1 MKNKKK
7 NGFIATSLMFSFF
20 IIFLTMSLMI
30 MATYTHYQGL
40 INNLNSGVLK
50 DLNDNVI
57 VKKYTTLVN
66 SALDGDL
73 ASIYGS
79 LNPSSSINTAVWS
92 VNEAQNSKPIYD
104 DGNKISY
111 IRIFNTSFSTSGS
124 FTYTVPNEV
133 VRKLKSGNNR
143 KIYVRYNIFRNGTI
157 NCSSGV
163 ATFKVGTSTSGQLT
177 GSLCG
182 NFANWETKSNIFTV
196 NIGDTDT
203 ASLNFNVQNM
213 SPAEVHVDVT
223 TLYIEINKV
232 MIIDVTDAYMTSTT
246 SDNDVKN
253 YLDAN
258 VPYFDL
264 EYSIKKV

>member
-57 VKKYTTLVN
+57 VKKYTTLIN
-66 SALDGDL
+66 SAADGDL

-79 LNPSSSINTAVWS
+79 SNPSSTINSVWS

-111 IRIFNTSFSTSGS
+111 IRIFNTSSSNVDSFSK
-124 FTYTVPNEV
+124 FT
-133 VRKLKSGNNR
+133 LS
-143 KIYVRYNIFRNGTI
+143 
-157 NCSSGV
+157 
-163 ATFKVGTSTSGQLT
+163 
-177 GSLCG
+177 
-182 NFANWETKSNIFTV
+182 
-196 NIGDTDT
+196 
-203 ASLNFNVQNM
+203 
-213 SPAEVHVDVT
+213 
-223 TLYIEINKV
+223 
-232 MIIDVTDAYMTSTT
+232 
-246 SDNDVKN
+246 
-253 YLDAN
+253 
-258 VPYFDL
+258 
-264 EYSIKKV
+264 

>member
-1 MKNKKK
+1 MNNKKK

-66 SALDGDL
+66 SALDGNLD
-73 ASIYGS
+73 SIYGS
-79 LNPSSSINTAVWS
+79 SNPSSSINSVWS

-111 IRIFNTSFSTSGS
+111 IRIFNTSSSTSGS

-133 VRKLKSGNNR
+133 VRKLKAGNNR

-157 NCSSGV
+157 NCNSGV
-163 ATFKVGTSTSGQLT
+163 ATFRVGSTSKQLT
-177 GSLCG
+177 DSLCG

-196 NIGDTDT
+196 NVGDTDT
-203 ASLNFNVQNM
+203 VSLNFDVRNM
-213 SPAEVHVDVT
+213 SPSEVHIDVK

-232 MIIDVTDAYMTSTT
+232 MIIDVTDAYMSSATT
-246 SDNDVKN
+246 DTAVKK

-258 VPYFDL
+258 VPYYDL

>member
-1 MKNKKK
+1 
-7 NGFIATSLMFSFF
+7 
-20 IIFLTMSLMI
+20 MI

-57 VKKYTTLVN
+57 VKKYTTLIN
-66 SALDGDL
+66 SAADGDL

-79 LNPSSSINTAVWS
+79 SNPSSSINSTVYVWD
-92 VNEAQNSKPIYD
+92 VNEARNSKPIYD

-111 IRIFNTSFSTSGS
+111 IRIFNTSSSTSGS
-124 FTYTVPNEV
+124 FTYTVPNLN
-133 VRKLKSGNNR
+133 VRKLKTGNNR

-157 NCSSGV
+157 NCNSGV
-163 ATFKVGTSTSGQLT
+163 ATFKVGSTSRQLSD
-177 GSLCG
+177 SLCG

-196 NIGDTDT
+196 NVGDTDT
-203 ASLNFNVQNM
+203 VSLNFNVQNM
-213 SPAEVHVDVT
+213 KPAEVHIDVK

-232 MIIDVTDAYMTSTT
+232 MIIDVTDAYMTSAT
-246 SDNDVKN
+246 SDAAVKN

-258 VPYFDL
+258 VPYYDL